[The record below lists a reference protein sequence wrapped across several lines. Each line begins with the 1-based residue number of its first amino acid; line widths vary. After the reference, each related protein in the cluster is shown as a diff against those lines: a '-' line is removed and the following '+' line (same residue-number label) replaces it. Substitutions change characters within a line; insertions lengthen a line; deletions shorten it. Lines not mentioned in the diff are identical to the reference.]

1 MDRNNSLYSKEDSIE
16 MSNIISNYKIT
27 IQIDKGKTE
36 EIILNNKSNPEE
48 LAYNL
53 CLKYNLEYKTLKSIT
68 KKIESLQNNYL
79 LNSKTKYDSTISQN
93 STINHKTYK
102 NNLLTEQSKY
112 YNHLNN
118 TKNEPNENFIDKEVN
133 LSNINIK
140 EKEFNT
146 MDKNKNSKNLFNHI
160 LVKKLECRKKKTQK

>member
-1 MDRNNSLYSKEDSIE
+1 MNRNNSLYNSKDDSIE

-27 IQIDKGKTE
+27 IQINKGKTE

-53 CLKYNLEYKTLKSIT
+53 CLKYNLEYKALKSLT
-68 KKIESLQNNYL
+68 KKIELLQNNYL
-79 LNSKTKYDSTISQN
+79 LNSKTKYEPTISQD
-93 STINHKTYK
+93 STINHKTYG

-112 YNHLNN
+112 YHDFNN
-118 TKNEPNENFIDKEVN
+118 TKNEQNENFIDKEVSLN
-133 LSNINIK
+133 IINIK

-146 MDKNKNSKNLFNHI
+146 IDKNKNSKNLFNNI
-160 LVKKLECRKKKTQK
+160 